1 MPKTFSRNIKYE
13 ILKDKLNLI
22 QKEKRIN
29 K

>member
-1 MPKTFSRNIKYE
+1 MQKTFSRNIKYE